1 MVGEPDRLG
10 NCPGSTNGLCDLESG
25 RDCAFDQVDGNTPQT
40 GAGTAPESIQQRTLH
55 SVLGM
60 EIGSAIK
67 MTQADFVRPYKA
79 CFAQVE
85 AKFT

>member
-1 MVGEPDRLG
+1 MAVFAAVLSNVGQTENL
-10 NCPGSTNGLCDLESG
+10 NG
-25 RDCAFDQVDGNTPQT
+25 RQARR
-40 GAGTAPESIQQRTLH
+40 PESIQQRTLH

-67 MTQADFVRPYKA
+67 MTQADFVRLYKA